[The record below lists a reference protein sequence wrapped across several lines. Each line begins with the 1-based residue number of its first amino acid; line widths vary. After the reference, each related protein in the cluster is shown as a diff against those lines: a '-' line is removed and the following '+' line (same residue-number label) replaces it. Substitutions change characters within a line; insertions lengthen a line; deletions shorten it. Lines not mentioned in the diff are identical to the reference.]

1 MLNIDKVKN
10 YINEMPP
17 IELLD
22 DINGDILE
30 KYIFDAYEDIHSLYP
45 KVIISERMIVKQML
59 YKLEGESNGYA
70 MLKRQGVETQKIN
83 DVSVTMSDNLLDPY
97 VLFLINQQLQTKSV
111 GHIGRL
117 IWLYTEIKLT

>member
-1 MLNIDKVKN
+1 MLDTEKVIE
-10 YINEMPP
+10 YIKKIPSNPLLEGMGTQ
-17 IELLD
+17 ELEQ
-22 DINGDILE
+22 N
-30 KYIFDAYEDIHSLYP
+30 IFDSYEDINSLYP

-83 DVSVTMSDNLLDPY
+83 DASVTMSDNLLDPY

-117 IWLYTEIKLT
+117 I

>member
-1 MLNIDKVKN
+1 MLDTEKVIE
-10 YINEMPP
+10 YIEKIPFNPLLEGMGPQ
-17 IELLD
+17 ELEQ
-22 DINGDILE
+22 N
-30 KYIFDAYEDIHSLYP
+30 IFDSYEDIHSLYP

-83 DVSVTMSDNLLDPY
+83 DASVTMSDNLLDPY

-117 IWLYTEIKLT
+117 I

>member
-117 IWLYTEIKLT
+117 I

>member
-1 MLNIDKVKN
+1 MLNIEKVLE
-10 YINEMPP
+10 YIEKLPSNP
-17 IELLD
+17 LLD
-22 DINGDILE
+22 GMETHELE
-30 KYIFDAYEDIHSLYP
+30 QNIFDSYEDIHSLYP
-45 KVIISERMIVKQML
+45 KVDITERMIVKQML

-83 DVSVTMSDNLLDPY
+83 DASVTMSDNLLDPY

-117 IWLYTEIKLT
+117 T

>member
-1 MLNIDKVKN
+1 MLNIEKVRK
-10 YINEMPP
+10 YIDEMPP
-17 IELLD
+17 NELIDEIAENLLD
-22 DINGDILE
+22 
-30 KYIFDAYEDIHSLYP
+30 KYIFDSYEDINSLYP
-45 KVIISERMIVKQML
+45 MIDITERMIVKQLL

-83 DVSVTMSDNLLDPY
+83 DASVTMSDNLLDPY

-117 IWLYTEIKLT
+117 I